1 MSKYEKT
8 NNESKNT
15 LVVNL
20 IGGPGAGKST
30 TMAGVFSKLKSL
42 GVDAEMVTEFAKELV
57 WENRKDTM
65 KDETYIFAKQ
75 AHRIFRV
82 NGQVDAIITDRPIIL
97 TVLYN
102 NKYGEKSPNLDAL
115 VAETFEK
122 YNNVNYFLNR
132 VKEYNPNGRNQ
143 TEEESDE
150 IAEGL
155 LKIMDDYG
163 YDYKIL
169 PADENVVDIIVEDVL
184 KILKN

>member
-1 MSKYEKT
+1 M
-8 NNESKNT
+8 
-15 LVVNL
+15 
-20 IGGPGAGKST
+20 
-30 TMAGVFSKLKSL
+30 
-42 GVDAEMVTEFAKELV
+42 
-57 WENRKDTM
+57 
-65 KDETYIFAKQ
+65 
-75 AHRIFRV
+75 
-82 NGQVDAIITDRPIIL
+82 
-97 TVLYN
+97 
-102 NKYGEKSPNLDAL
+102 DAL